1 MRAWSHA
8 RSDASIAAL
17 IDVLFGE
24 RRETRDESREMTDH
38 SALSDLGWQAWFQQQ
53 LSLEEWEITMPARV
67 IEQHRSGVV
76 LATGEAVLTVP
87 LLATTPELVVGDWLL
102 LDSEQRVVRRL
113 ERKTCFARKAAGSE
127 LKKQIISANVDIAF
141 IVSSMNDDF
150 NLNRIERFLTLVNE
164 AGAEPVVILSKSD
177 QVQSPAQFVEQ
188 VHAIDPYLAVE
199 MVNCLDAESVAR
211 LMPWIRRGTTVAV
224 LGSSG
229 VGKSTLINTLLG
241 EQRQSTGEIR
251 EDDAK
256 GRHTT
261 TSRSLIAMKNGGL
274 LLDTP
279 GMREIQ
285 LADAREG
292 IAATF
297 ADIEALA
304 SRCRFADCQHQAE
317 PGCAVLAAI
326 DAGELDQRRLDN
338 YMKLLR
344 EESRNTASLAEQRK
358 ASKAQGKFY
367 KQVMVDTK
375 KLRGRQD

>member
-1 MRAWSHA
+1 
-8 RSDASIAAL
+8 
-17 IDVLFGE
+17 
-24 RRETRDESREMTDH
+24 MTDH
-38 SALSDLGWQAWFQQQ
+38 RALSDLGWQAWFQQQ
-53 LSLEEWEITMPARV
+53 LSLEEWEITVPARV

-102 LDSEQRVVRRL
+102 LDSEQRVLRRL

-164 AGAEPVVILSKSD
+164 AGAEPVVVLSKSD
-177 QVQSPAQFVEQ
+177 QVQSPEQFVEQ

-211 LMPWIRRGTTVAV
+211 LMPWIRRGTTIAV

-304 SRCRFADCQHQAE
+304 SRCRFADCQHQTE

-326 DAGELDQRRLDN
+326 DAGKLDQRRLDN